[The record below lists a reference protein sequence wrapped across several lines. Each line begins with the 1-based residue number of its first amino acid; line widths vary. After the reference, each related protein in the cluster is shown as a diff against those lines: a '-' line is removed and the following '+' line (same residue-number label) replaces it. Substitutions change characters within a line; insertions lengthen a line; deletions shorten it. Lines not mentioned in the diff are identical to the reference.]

1 MIPLIDCLKGKNTG
15 MVDRTP
21 YTLESFSKI
30 KFRFSK
36 SPLLRHFDLVLPIRI
51 EPDISAYA
59 VGVVLLQLFEGRWYP
74 VAFISYK
81 LRGSELRY
89 STPEGELFII
99 IFMFKKWLYYLKY
112 I

>member
-1 MIPLIDCLKGKNTG
+1 M
-15 MVDRTP
+15 DRTP

-36 SPLLRHFDLVLPIRI
+36 SPLLRHFDPVLPIRV
-51 EPDISAYA
+51 EPDASAYA
-59 VGVVLLQLFEGRWYP
+59 VGAVLSQLFEGRWHP

-89 STPEGELFII
+89 STPEGELFVIV
-99 IFMFKKWLYYLKY
+99 FAFKKWSHYLKY
-112 I
+112 TQS